1 MKFRHSAELL
11 RNIAA
16 LTGLFY
22 IAPIATAFLFRPSA
36 ALVVSSGDF
45 VADIAKSLLGA
56 VAVSLVLLG
65 RSYFTRRRKENAST

>member
-11 RNIAA
+11 RNITA

-22 IAPIATAFLFRPSA
+22 IAPIATAFLLRPSA
-36 ALVVSSGDF
+36 ELVMSSGDF

-65 RSYFTRRRKENAST
+65 RSHFTRRRNAST